1 MNFINDIKDGFR
13 RRRLWKRLAELEL
26 KSRYQGTFIGVFW
39 VILTLMLK
47 VGMLSLIY
55 SMVLDKD
62 IKEYV
67 LFLAIGVLTWNFIS
81 AAIINSSSIFIK
93 AGNFLQQ
100 MKLPHSIFV
109 FQNIY
114 KESIILFL
122 YQLFAI
128 PLVLFIKGVDFVSMV
143 WLWSL
148 LGYGIIILNAF
159 FASMWLGWLSVRFR
173 DVQPLLSSVVM
184 ILFLVTPVL
193 WPPPEKFAD
202 SLYFVLNPFFH
213 LLELIRA
220 PILTNEIPY
229 MSFIVST
236 AFLLINIL
244 ICALFYNKVKDRLV
258 LWL

>member
-1 MNFINDIKDGFR
+1 MEFITDLKNGLG
-13 RRRLWKRLAELEL
+13 RRRLWIRLAELEL
-26 KSRYQGTFIGVFW
+26 KSRYQGAFVGVFW

-47 VGMLSLIY
+47 VGMLSLVY

-81 AAIINSSSIFIK
+81 ASIINSSSIFIK

-109 FQNIY
+109 FQSIY
-114 KESIILFL
+114 KESVILLL

-128 PLVLFIKGVDFVSMV
+128 PLVLLIKGFDFVSLV
-143 WLWSL
+143 WAWALI
-148 LGYGIIILNAF
+148 GYMLIILNLF

-173 DVQPLLSSVVM
+173 DVQPFLSSLVM
-184 ILFLVTPVL
+184 ILFLITPVL

-220 PILTNEIPY
+220 PILNNEVPY
-229 MSFIVST
+229 VSLIVS
-236 AFLLINIL
+236 FGLLIFNIL